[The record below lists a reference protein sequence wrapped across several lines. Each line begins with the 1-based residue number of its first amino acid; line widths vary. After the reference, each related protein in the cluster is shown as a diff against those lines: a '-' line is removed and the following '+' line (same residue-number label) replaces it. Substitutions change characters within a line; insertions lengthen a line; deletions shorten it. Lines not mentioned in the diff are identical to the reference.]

1 VIENLVKLLRAVGEI
16 MESVEDGPEMIDMY
30 FERIEKVMNMD
41 GFQTRLR
48 FILLNTTGERIR
60 QVRYAR

>member
-1 VIENLVKLLRAVGEI
+1 LVKLLRAVGEI